1 MSKVLVID
9 DEYSILES
17 LEMFLGEKGHEVY
30 KAATAEE
37 GLGLFRR
44 CEPEVVILDIR
55 LPDMDGLEVL
65 SRITEHDTPSKVI
78 MITAFHDMESTIQAM
93 KNGAY
98 DYFHKPFDPDDVE
111 KAVNRALEI
120 LEVDRVSS
128 LDEVSERFSSQE
140 IIVGKSH
147 KMEEIFKMIGLL
159 CQNRAT
165 VCIQGE
171 TGTGKELIAR
181 VIHRNSPFSHEPFVT
196 LDCSAVVETLLESEL
211 FGHERGSFTGASY
224 TKQGRIELAGTG
236 TLLLD
241 EVGELPFSLQ
251 GKLLGFLER
260 REYMRVGGQETLKS
274 RCRVIA
280 ATNRDL
286 STMVRKGEFKEDLY
300 FRLNVVN
307 IHVPPLRERL
317 EDIPGLVDYFLQK
330 INLELG
336 TRVTKLQRGVMER
349 LTSHRW
355 EGNVRQLENVLVE
368 AVVRAR
374 GSVIFLEEIE
384 KILGVKNALPEAGL
398 SAYSLPQVE
407 KDHIES
413 TLMKNKWNRTRTAK
427 MLGISLPTLRS
438 KIRKY
443 GIAESSGSVETAL
456 GRK

>member
-1 MSKVLVID
+1 MSKILVVD

-30 KAATAEE
+30 KAASAEE
-37 GLGLFRR
+37 GLDLFCR
-44 CEPEVVILDIR
+44 CGPEVVILDIR

-65 SRITEHDTPSKVI
+65 SRIRDYDSPAKVI

-93 KNGAY
+93 KKGAY

-111 KAVNRALEI
+111 RAVNRALEV
-120 LEVDRVSS
+120 LEVDRATPVEGVVGRPPAQ
-128 LDEVSERFSSQE
+128 EV
-140 IIVGKSH
+140 IVGKSP
-147 KMEEIFKMIGLL
+147 KMRDIFKMIGLL

-181 VIHRNSPFSHEPFVT
+181 MIHRNSLFSHEPFVT

-211 FGHERGSFTGASY
+211 FGHERGAFTGASY
-224 TKQGRIELAGTG
+224 TKQGRIELAGAG

-241 EVGELPFSLQ
+241 EVGELPLSLQ

-286 STMVRKGEFKEDLY
+286 SGLVQSGGFKEDLY
-300 FRLNVVN
+300 FRLSVVN

-317 EDIPGLVDYFLQK
+317 EDVPDLVSYFLQK
-330 INLELG
+330 INMELG
-336 TRVTKLQRGVMER
+336 TGVTKLQRGVME
-349 LTSHRW
+349 L
-355 EGNVRQLENVLVE
+355 L
-368 AVVRAR
+368 
-374 GSVIFLEEIE
+374 
-384 KILGVKNALPEAGL
+384 
-398 SAYSLPQVE
+398 
-407 KDHIES
+407 
-413 TLMKNKWNRTRTAK
+413 
-427 MLGISLPTLRS
+427 
-438 KIRKY
+438 
-443 GIAESSGSVETAL
+443 
-456 GRK
+456 

>member
-1 MSKVLVID
+1 MSKILVID

-17 LEMFLGEKGHEVY
+17 LEMFLGEKGHQIQ

-37 GLGLFRR
+37 GLDLFLRW
-44 CEPEVVILDIR
+44 EPEVVILDIR
-55 LPDMDGLEVL
+55 LPDMNGLEVL
-65 SRITEHDTPSKVI
+65 SRITAYDTPSKVI

-93 KNGAY
+93 KKGAY

-120 LEVDRVSS
+120 LEVDRVTS
-128 LDEVSERFSSQE
+128 LEDVSERFSSQE

-147 KMEEIFKMIGLL
+147 EMEKIFKMIGLI

-181 VIHRNSPFSHEPFVT
+181 VIHRNSPFSHEPFMT

-211 FGHERGSFTGASY
+211 FGHEKGSFTGASQA
-224 TKQGRIELAGTG
+224 KPGRIELAGAG

-241 EVGELPFSLQ
+241 EVGELSLRLQ

-260 REYMRVGGQETLKS
+260 REYMRVGGQENLKS
-274 RCRVIA
+274 RCRIIA

-286 STMVRKGEFKEDLY
+286 SAMVRKGGFKEDLY
-300 FRLNVVN
+300 FRLSVVN
-307 IHVPPLRERL
+307 IFVPPLRERL

-349 LTSHRW
+349 LCSHRW
-355 EGNVRQLENVLVE
+355 EGNVRELENVLVE

-374 GSVIFLEEIE
+374 GSVIFLEEVE
-384 KILGVKNALPEAGL
+384 AILGAKHELPAAGL
-398 SAYSLPQVE
+398 SAYSLPQME
-407 KDHIES
+407 KDHIEN
-413 TLMKNKWNRTRTAK
+413 TLIRNRWNRTKSAK

-443 GIAESSGSVETAL
+443 GIVPLGGSD
-456 GRK
+456 

>member
-1 MSKVLVID
+1 MSKILLID

-17 LEMFLGEKGHEVY
+17 LEMFLGEKGHEVF

-37 GLGLFRR
+37 GLGLFSSH
-44 CEPEVVILDIR
+44 EPDVVILDIR

-65 SRITEHDTPSKVI
+65 NIITGREIPSKVI
-78 MITAFHDMESTIQAM
+78 MITAFHDMENTIKAM

-120 LEVDRVSS
+120 LEVDRVA
-128 LDEVSERFSSQE
+128 LLEDATERFSTQE
-140 IIVGKSH
+140 IIIGKSH

-181 VIHRNSPFSHEPFVT
+181 VIHRNSPFSHEPFIT

-211 FGHERGSFTGASY
+211 FGHEKGAFTGAAQ
-224 TKQGRIELAGTG
+224 TKPGRIELAGAG

-241 EVGELPFSLQ
+241 EVGELPLGLQ

-260 REYMRVGGQETLKS
+260 REYMRVGGRENLKS

-280 ATNRDL
+280 ATNKDL
-286 STMVRKGEFKEDLY
+286 STMVRKGAFKEDLY

-307 IHVPPLRERL
+307 IFVPPLRERL

-336 TRVTKLQRGVMER
+336 TRVTKLQRGVME
-349 LTSHRW
+349 LLMSHRW
-355 EGNVRQLENVLVE
+355 EGNVRELENVLVE
-368 AVVRAR
+368 SVVRAR
-374 GSVIFLEEIE
+374 GSVIFLDEMEAVLSA
-384 KILGVKNALPEAGL
+384 KHALPQTGL
-398 SAYSLPQVE
+398 SSYSLPQVE
-407 KDHIES
+407 KEHIEK
-413 TLMKNKWNRTRTAK
+413 TLGRNRWNRSKSARI
-427 MLGISLPTLRS
+427 LGISLPTLRS

-443 GIAESSGSVETAL
+443 GIEPSS
-456 GRK
+456 

>member
-1 MSKVLVID
+1 MSKILVID
-9 DEYSILES
+9 DEHSILES
-17 LEMFLGEKGHEVY
+17 LEMFLGEKGHEVH
-30 KAATAEE
+30 KAATAKE
-37 GLGLFRR
+37 GLDLFHR
-44 CEPEVVILDIR
+44 CEPDVVILDIR
-55 LPDMDGLEVL
+55 LPDIDGLEVL
-65 SRITEHDTPSKVI
+65 SRITGHATPSKVI

-93 KNGAY
+93 KKGAY

-120 LEVDRVSS
+120 LEVDRVTS
-128 LDEVSERFSSQE
+128 LEDVSEPFSTQD

-147 KMEEIFKMIGLL
+147 KMEKIFKMIGLL

-165 VCIQGE
+165 VCVQGE

-181 VIHRNSPFSHEPFVT
+181 MIHRNSQFSHEPFVT

-211 FGHERGSFTGASY
+211 FGHDKGSFTGASQA
-224 TKQGRIELAGTG
+224 KPGRIELAGAG

-241 EVGELPFSLQ
+241 EVGELPLSLQ

-260 REYMRVGGQETLKS
+260 REYMRVGGQQNLES

-286 STMVRKGEFKEDLY
+286 SAMVRKGGFKEDLY

-307 IHVPPLRERL
+307 IFVPPLRERL
-317 EDIPGLVDYFLQK
+317 EDIPDLVEYFLQK
-330 INLELG
+330 INRELG

-349 LTSHRW
+349 LSSHRW
-355 EGNVRQLENVLVE
+355 EGNVRELENVLVE

-374 GSVIFLEEIE
+374 GSVVFLEEIE
-384 KILGVKNALPEAGL
+384 AILGVKHELPAAGL
-398 SAYSLPQVE
+398 SSYSLPQME
-407 KDHIES
+407 KEHIEN
-413 TLMKNKWNRTRTAK
+413 TLMLNQWNRTKSAK

-443 GIAESSGSVETAL
+443 CIAPFSGDGGSVRNE
-456 GRK
+456 R

>member
-1 MSKVLVID
+1 MSKILLID

-17 LEMFLGEKGHEVY
+17 LEMFLGEKGHEVF

-37 GLGLFRR
+37 GLGLFSSH
-44 CEPEVVILDIR
+44 EPDVVILDIR

-65 SRITEHDTPSKVI
+65 NIITGREIPSKVI
-78 MITAFHDMESTIQAM
+78 MITAFHDMENTIKAM

-120 LEVDRVSS
+120 LEVDRVA
-128 LDEVSERFSSQE
+128 LLEDATERFSTQE
-140 IIVGKSH
+140 IIIGKSH

-181 VIHRNSPFSHEPFVT
+181 VIHRNSPFSHEPFIT

-211 FGHERGSFTGASY
+211 FGHEKGAFTGAAQ
-224 TKQGRIELAGTG
+224 TKPGRIELAGAG

-241 EVGELPFSLQ
+241 EVGELPLGLQ

-260 REYMRVGGQETLKS
+260 REYMRVGGRENLKS

-280 ATNRDL
+280 ATNKDL
-286 STMVRKGEFKEDLY
+286 STMVRKGAFKEDLY

-307 IHVPPLRERL
+307 IFVPPLRERL

-336 TRVTKLQRGVMER
+336 TRVTKLQRGVME
-349 LTSHRW
+349 LLMSHRW
-355 EGNVRQLENVLVE
+355 EGNVRELENVLVE
-368 AVVRAR
+368 SVVRAR
-374 GSVIFLEEIE
+374 GSVIFLDEMEAVLSA
-384 KILGVKNALPEAGL
+384 KHALPQTGL
-398 SAYSLPQVE
+398 SSYSLPQVE
-407 KDHIES
+407 KEHIEK
-413 TLMKNKWNRTRTAK
+413 TLGRNRWNRSKSARI
-427 MLGISLPTLRS
+427 LGISLPTLRS

-443 GIAESSGSVETAL
+443 GIEPSQ
-456 GRK
+456 